1 MSFIDVSR
9 EEMEERAQDALKIL
23 LGFAKVMAEDPESM
37 MPRAECKVCGEE
49 RSQDL
54 VAHGPFVA
62 RFMYYPCRHS
72 ELIKANVSY
81 WFDEDDRKVEV

>member
-1 MSFIDVSR
+1 MGFIDVSR
-9 EEMEERAQDALKIL
+9 EDMEKRAEEARLTL
-23 LGFAKVMAEDPESM
+23 LGFVKAMAENPEAM

-72 ELIKANVSY
+72 ELCKDNVSY
-81 WFDEDDRKVEV
+81 WFDEDDRKVDV